1 MNRDPSITAAI
12 IAFDEERNLAE
23 LLPSLGWADEIVVV
37 DGGSTDNT
45 ISVARSFGCRV
56 LSHPFQNFAAQRNA
70 AIDLAGSQWIFSI
83 DADERPT
90 AALGSEIRRRIRDGR
105 FSAFRVPIRST
116 ILGRRFRASGT
127 QKDRPIRLFRSDAA
141 RWTGDVHEFLHV
153 QGRVGTLKHW
163 LEHRTLDDLHVFFAK
178 IRRYTDLEA
187 RARIARGRRPRSG
200 DRWLAPVREV
210 FRRLV
215 WNYGVVD
222 GPAGWTFCL
231 LSGLS
236 EWVLAER
243 HRELWQA
250 LTSCPTPVSDLD
262 RTRALPGCGMGCE
275 RCAHA

>member
-1 MNRDPSITAAI
+1 MNPFPSITAAI
-12 IAFDEERNLAE
+12 IALNEERNLAE

-37 DGGSTDNT
+37 DGDSTDNT
-45 ISVARSFGCRV
+45 ISVAESFGCRV
-56 LSHPFQNFAAQRNA
+56 LNRPFRDFAAQRNA
-70 AIDLAGSQWIFSI
+70 AIDLASGQWVFSI

-90 AALGSEIRRRIRDGR
+90 AALGSEIRRRVRESR

-116 ILGRRFRASGT
+116 ILGRHFRASGT
-127 QKDRPIRLFRSDAA
+127 QKDRPIRLFRKDAA
-141 RWTGDVHEFLHV
+141 QWTGDVHEILRV
-153 QGRVGTLKHW
+153 QGRVGSLNHW

-187 RARIARGRRPRSG
+187 RARIARGHRPRPG
-200 DRWLAPVREV
+200 DRWLAPAREV

-250 LTSCPTPVSDLD
+250 RTSLPTPVSDLD

-275 RCAHA
+275 RSAHA

>member
-1 MNRDPSITAAI
+1 MNRDHSITAAI
-12 IAFDEERNLAE
+12 IALNEERNLAE
-23 LLPSLGWADEIVVV
+23 LLPSLGWADEIAVV

-56 LSHPFQNFAAQRNA
+56 LSRPFCNFATQRNA
-70 AIDLAGSQWIFSI
+70 AIDLASGQWIFSV

-90 AALGSEIRRRIRDGR
+90 AALGPEIRRRIHDRR
-105 FSAFRVPIRST
+105 FSAYRVPIRST

-141 RWTGDVHEFLHV
+141 RWTGDVHETLCV
-153 QGRVGTLKHW
+153 RGRVGSLNHW

-187 RARIARGRRPRSG
+187 RARIARGCRPRSG
-200 DRWLAPVREV
+200 DRWLAPAREV

-250 LTSCPTPVSDLD
+250 SRP
-262 RTRALPGCGMGCE
+262 LPAQAPNVVRSAVPRWGTGCE
-275 RCAHA
+275 RSIHA